1 MLPSG
6 WVFIIM
12 CIVLRLIEGVGSAL
26 FMTGAL
32 AIVPQL
38 YPDSVGRVTVSNN
51 LLLCNQLF
59 LCTKSIDLIAHHYI
73 I

>member
-51 LLLCNQLF
+51 LLMQ
-59 LCTKSIDLIAHHYI
+59 SIFAHEVNRSDCV
-73 I
+73 